1 MATITTVA
9 TNNASTLVRQV
20 FIIIF
25 SMVDLTLPVVSLKL
39 QEPDFSWDF
48 VRGSG
53 WAVDWNSGRRGAKD
67 NHTTLGGCGFKYK
80 LWNGIKSG
88 RCSNER

>member
-39 QEPDFSWDF
+39 QEPDFS
-48 VRGSG
+48 
-53 WAVDWNSGRRGAKD
+53 
-67 NHTTLGGCGFKYK
+67 
-80 LWNGIKSG
+80 
-88 RCSNER
+88 